1 MDEQMQELM
10 AARMSII
17 RYAHGFMDSM
27 SLKCVV
33 ELGIPD
39 ILRKN
44 TKPITLQDLAAALP
58 LPAVDMGRL
67 QSLMRYA
74 VHHMGLFTF
83 NGQDGTYGL
92 TRYSE
97 CLLRDSETF
106 MVPMILGTLTDWVI
120 GAWQSLSSSIQGG
133 PPAFERQHGINNWD
147 YLASHP
153 DMHRLF
159 NESQERNTKEIF
171 GEILSKCGSWLF
183 EGIGSIVDVGGGNG
197 AAAKEIVKEFPSIK
211 CTVFDLPQVM
221 RSNSEKTSEVEWVEG
236 DMFNSVP
243 RADAIILK
251 YILHDW
257 NDEKCMK
264 ILEQCK
270 EATPAGGKVII
281 VEMVMDI
288 NQEMDMYPVLVSD
301 MFMMV
306 SLGGKERTRE
316 EWEKLIHDAGYSKCK
331 ITPFLP
337 LASLIEAY
345 P

>member
-1 MDEQMQELM
+1 MDEQMQELT

-44 TKPITLQDLAAALP
+44 AKPITLQDLAAALP
-58 LPAVDMGRL
+58 LPAVNM
-67 QSLMRYA
+67 A
-74 VHHMGLFTF
+74 
-83 NGQDGTYGL
+83 
-92 TRYSE
+92 
-97 CLLRDSETF
+97 
-106 MVPMILGTLTDWVI
+106 
-120 GAWQSLSSSIQGG
+120 
-133 PPAFERQHGINNWD
+133 
-147 YLASHP
+147 ASK
-153 DMHRLF
+153 
-159 NESQERNTKEIF
+159 ERNTKEIF
-171 GEILSKCGSWLF
+171 GEILSKCGSGLF

-197 AAAKEIVKEFPSIK
+197 EAAKEIVKEFPSIK
-211 CTVFDLPQVM
+211 CTVFDLPQM
-221 RSNSEKTSEVEWVEG
+221 MKNNSEKRSEVEWVER

-264 ILEQCK
+264 ILQQCK
-270 EATPAGGKVII
+270 EAIPVGGKVII
-281 VEMVMDI
+281 VEMVIDI
-288 NQEMDMYPVLVSD
+288 DQEMDMYPVLVSD
-301 MFMMV
+301 MLIMV
-306 SLGGKERTRE
+306 GLGGKQRTRE